1 MWRYSIGTRSSRRL
15 SRRPPSL
22 ALHFLLEMFDVLS
35 GIFLHREWRRLGHIS
50 QQACGQTGGNGT
62 AQQAPERSA
71 TVDYIHCC
79 SPSRRPVATT

>member
-1 MWRYSIGTRSSRRL
+1 MWRYSIGTRSNRRL

-50 QQACGQTGGNGT
+50 QQACG
-62 AQQAPERSA
+62 
-71 TVDYIHCC
+71 
-79 SPSRRPVATT
+79 